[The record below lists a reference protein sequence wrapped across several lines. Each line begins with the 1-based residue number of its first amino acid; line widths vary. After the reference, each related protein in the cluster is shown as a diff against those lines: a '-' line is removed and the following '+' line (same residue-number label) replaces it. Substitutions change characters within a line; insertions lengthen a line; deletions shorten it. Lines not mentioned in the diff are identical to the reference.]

1 MSTSGLVLGV
11 MAAAVIAATAPMPP
25 PLTALEPAFG
35 NTIVTLYPNGKITR
49 TWLHRDGTYEA
60 LRSNGERTGGVWKV
74 KGGELC
80 ITQKRPVFVPL
91 TFCTPIV
98 PGGVGASWSAK
109 GLLGEPVRN
118 VLAAGRQ
125 G

>member
-1 MSTSGLVLGV
+1 MSASGLALGLL
-11 MAAAVIAATAPMPP
+11 AATVIAASAPVPP
-25 PLTALEPAFG
+25 AGLEPAFG
-35 NTIVTLYPNGKITR
+35 NTIITTYPNGKSTR

-60 LRSNGERTGGVWKV
+60 QRANGERTGGVWKV
-74 KGGELC
+74 KGGQLC

>member
-1 MSTSGLVLGV
+1 MSVSGTSLSLL
-11 MAAAVIAATAPMPP
+11 AATVIAASAAVPASTPG
-25 PLTALEPAFG
+25 LEPAFG
-35 NTIVTLYPNGKITR
+35 NTIITTYPNGKSTR

-60 LRSNGERTGGVWKV
+60 LRSNGERTGGAWKV
-74 KGGELC
+74 KGDQLC
-80 ITQKRPVFVPL
+80 ITQKRPVYVPVA
-91 TFCTPIV
+91 FCTPIV
-98 PGGVGASWSAK
+98 PGGVGASWAAK

>member
-1 MSTSGLVLGV
+1 MSTAGLVLGA

-35 NTIVTLYPNGKITR
+35 NTIVTTYPNGKVTR
-49 TWLHRDGTYEA
+49 TWLRRDGTYEA
-60 LRSNGERTGGVWKV
+60 LRANGDRTGGVWKV
-74 KGGELC
+74 KGDELC
-80 ITQKRPVFVPL
+80 ITQKKPVYVPL
-91 TFCTPIV
+91 AFCTPIV
-98 PGGVGASWSAK
+98 PGRIGASWSAR

-118 VLAAGRQ
+118 TLVAGRQ

>member
-1 MSTSGLVLGV
+1 MSASGLVLSTL
-11 MAAAVIAATAPMPP
+11 AAVTLVATAPMPA
-25 PLTALEPAFG
+25 PLAALEPAFG

-60 LRSNGERTGGVWKV
+60 LRANGDHTGGVWKV

-80 ITQKRPVFVPL
+80 VTQKKPVYVPMA
-91 TFCTPIV
+91 FCTPIV
-98 PGGVGASWSAK
+98 PGAIGASWSAK

-118 VLAAGRQ
+118 TLVAGRQ